1 MLKSK
6 EKQNRLH
13 KMNQKL
19 KNELSNLE
27 SIHREDLD
35 KSYLLYSVIRDY
47 YHIYLKSSQ
56 NQDKTSTKISN
67 FLIKKI
73 GNDVYRT
80 NKLSIRK
87 AYLNTKE
94 MVRKHLSIKHFSE
107 SERETSKMIINSIKG
122 NMEYFMRLIQIL
134 DDIFVKKNIKSLVN
148 EIKLEQQDIKLE

>member
-6 EKQNRLH
+6 VNQNRLH

-47 YHIYLKSSQ
+47 YHLYLKSSQ
-56 NQDKTSTKISN
+56 SQDKTSAKICN
-67 FLIKKI
+67 FLINKI
-73 GNDVYRT
+73 GFDVYNRHKT
-80 NKLSIRK
+80 LIKK

-122 NMEYFMRLIQIL
+122 NMEYFKRLLQIL
-134 DDIFVKKNIKSLVN
+134 EDIFVKKSIESLVN

>member
-13 KMNQKL
+13 KINQTIKD
-19 KNELSNLE
+19 ELSTLE

-35 KSYLLYSVIRDY
+35 KSYLLYSIIRDY
-47 YHIYLKSSQ
+47 YRLYLKSSQ
-56 NQDKTSTKISN
+56 NQNKTPTKISN

-107 SERETSKMIINSIKG
+107 SERETSKMIINTVRG

-134 DDIFVKKNIKSLVN
+134 EDIFVKKNIKSLLN
-148 EIKLEQQDIKLE
+148 EIKLERQDLN